1 MKSKIQQINATH
13 KTLVSKT
20 LLVLVFLGIG
30 MVSFAQS
37 ETKAKTLL
45 NEVSSKIKAYKNIS
59 LDFKYELNNISE
71 NINQETRGDVVI
83 EGEKY
88 KLNILGVTRIF
99 DGKTLYT
106 ISPEDE
112 EVTIS
117 SDNTE
122 DEGTITP
129 SKMLS
134 FYEEGY
140 TYKMDIVQNVK
151 GRKIQYVKLSP
162 IDTNSEI
169 KHVLLGIDATTKHIY
184 NLIEVGK
191 NGTKTTLT
199 VNSFKTD
206 QPISKTLFTFDESKY
221 DDYYINR
228 ID

>member
-1 MKSKIQQINATH
+1 MRNLIVVA
-13 KTLVSKT
+13 
-20 LLVLVFLGIG
+20 LLVFASIG
-30 MVSFAQS
+30 FAQS
-37 ETKAKTLL
+37 DAKAEALL
-45 NEVSSKIKAYKNIS
+45 NEVSTKIKAYKNIS
-59 LDFKYELNNISE
+59 LDFKYELNNVGE

-83 EGEKY
+83 DGEKY

-106 ISPEDE
+106 INPEDE

-122 DEGTITP
+122 DESTITP

-134 FYEEGY
+134 FYEDGY
-140 TYKMDIVQNVK
+140 SFKMDIIQNVK
-151 GRKIQYVKLSP
+151 GRKIQYVKLNP

-169 KHVLLGIDATTKHIY
+169 KYILLGIDATTKHIY
-184 NLIEVGK
+184 NLIEVGS

-206 QPISKTLFTFDESKY
+206 EPISKTLFTFDESKY
-221 DDYYINR
+221 SGYFINK

>member
-1 MKSKIQQINATH
+1 MKKLIIIACIAIGFNA
-13 KTLVSKT
+13 
-20 LLVLVFLGIG
+20 
-30 MVSFAQS
+30 FAQNDA
-37 ETKAKTLL
+37 KAESLL
-45 NEVSSKIKAYKNIS
+45 KEVSTKIKSYKNIS

-71 NINQETRGDVVI
+71 NIKQETRGDVVI

-99 DGKTLYT
+99 DGKTLHT

-117 SDNTE
+117 SDNSE
-122 DEGTITP
+122 DESTITP

-134 FYEEGY
+134 FYEDGY
-140 TYKMDIVQNVK
+140 SFKMDILQTIK
-151 GRKIQYVKLSP
+151 GRKIQYIKLNP
-162 IDTNSEI
+162 MDTNSEI
-169 KHVLLGIDATTKHIY
+169 KHILLGIDATTKHIY

-206 QPISKTLFTFDESKY
+206 QPISKTLFTFDKSKY
-221 DDYYINR
+221 SDYFINK

>member
-1 MKSKIQQINATH
+1 MIKHIKSIIIA
-13 KTLVSKT
+13 
-20 LLVLVFLGIG
+20 VLSVGILH
-30 MVSFAQS
+30 AQS
-37 ETKAKTLL
+37 DARAKALL
-45 NEVSSKIKAYKNIS
+45 DEVSTKVKSYKTIALN
-59 LDFKYELNNISE
+59 FKYELSNLSE
-71 NINQETRGDVVI
+71 NINQETKGDVTI
-83 EGEKY
+83 QGDKY
-88 KLNILGVTRIF
+88 VLNVLGVKRIF

-117 SDNTE
+117 SDNSE
-122 DEGTITP
+122 DENTITP

-134 FYEEGY
+134 FYEDGY
-140 TYKMDIVQNVK
+140 TYKMDIIQTIR
-151 GRKIQYVKLSP
+151 GRKIQFVKLSP

-206 QPISKTLFTFDESKY
+206 EPISKNLFTFDASKY
-221 DDYYINR
+221 QDYYINKL
-228 ID
+228 D

>member
-1 MKSKIQQINATH
+1 MKRIVIIAVLALSYLGFSQNDSQAT
-13 KTLVSKT
+13 
-20 LLVLVFLGIG
+20 
-30 MVSFAQS
+30 A
-37 ETKAKTLL
+37 LL
-45 NEVSSKIKAYKNIS
+45 NEVSAKIKSYKNIS
-59 LDFKYELNNISE
+59 LDFKYELTNLSE

-83 EGEKY
+83 AGDKY
-88 KLNILGVTRIF
+88 KLNILGITRIF

-117 SDNTE
+117 SENTE
-122 DEGTITP
+122 EEGTITP

-134 FYEEGY
+134 FYEDGY

-151 GRKIQYVKLSP
+151 GRKIQYVKLNP
-162 IDTNSEI
+162 MDTNSEI

-199 VNSFKTD
+199 VSSFQTD
-206 QPISKTLFTFDESKY
+206 EPLPATLFTFDESKY
-221 DDYYINR
+221 SDYFINK

>member
-1 MKSKIQQINATH
+1 MKNLIIIAFI
-13 KTLVSKT
+13 TLGFT
-20 LLVLVFLGIG
+20 
-30 MVSFAQS
+30 SFAQNDA
-37 ETKAKTLL
+37 KAETLL
-45 NEVSSKIKAYKNIS
+45 KEVSTKIKSYKNIS
-59 LDFKYELNNISE
+59 LDFKYELNNLSE
-71 NINQETRGDVVI
+71 NIKQETRGDVVI
-83 EGEKY
+83 ESEKY

-122 DEGTITP
+122 DESTITP

-134 FYEEGY
+134 FYEDGY
-140 TYKMDIVQNVK
+140 AYKMDIVQTIK
-151 GRKIQYVKLSP
+151 GRKIQYVKLNP
-162 IDTNSEI
+162 IDTNAEI
-169 KHVLLGIDATTKHIY
+169 KHILLGIDATTKHIY

-206 QPISKTLFTFDESKY
+206 QPISKTLFTFDKSKY
-221 DDYYINR
+221 SDYFINR